1 MESHRLNAVCELG
14 MRENTKLFKEA
25 VFLLGTITFICC
37 PERLS
42 GSQFKMRTFK
52 LDGSRC

>member
-1 MESHRLNAVCELG
+1 MESHRLDAVCKLG
-14 MRENTKLFKEA
+14 KRENTKLFKEA

-37 PERLS
+37 PKRLS